1 MNMQTCTK
9 SNPRE
14 TEGTKTLLFIN
25 IQSYNERSDGSYVYR
40 KTKQIS
46 LPFFR
51 SCFLDT
57 LKKSRDHLPLV
68 TSGYYQDGR
77 SLISS
82 FSRSSKMAAM
92 SNSRPWATFKCQNP
106 YPGGGTVSQ
115 FPVGERVKSPPFF
128 FSHPKQL
135 NPFPGLLG
143 NGALTCTGLHFC
155 RHFLVTDTKFFQIW
169 NVHWGDR
176 PGFVRMIQLL

>member
-1 MNMQTCTK
+1 MQTCTK

-106 YPGGGTVSQ
+106 YPGGGTLSQ
-115 FPVGERVKSPPFF
+115 FPVGSPPPPPTLGLNIDRCISALIELHIH
-128 FSHPKQL
+128 SHTNPILKKL
-135 NPFPGLLG
+135 NICC
-143 NGALTCTGLHFC
+143 N
-155 RHFLVTDTKFFQIW
+155 
-169 NVHWGDR
+169 
-176 PGFVRMIQLL
+176 